1 MMIEFCGNCKVGAE
15 TKDIYPGT
23 CPYYKKASGRHCA
36 NHRPLPYR
44 PNDGRMVYIAS
55 AMRGDIEGNLKKA
68 AAYCQAAAESGVIPI
83 APHLYFSSYLDDR
96 IPEERAAGME
106 MGLQILKRCDELWV
120 FGTPTEGMR
129 GEIKLAKSL
138 NIPILYIP
146 EETINKIL
154 ERRCIA

>member
-1 MMIEFCGNCKVGAE
+1 MMIEFCGNCMTGAE
-15 TKDIYPGT
+15 TQDLYPGA
-23 CPYYKKASGRHCA
+23 CPYYKKAPGKHCA
-36 NHRPLPYR
+36 NHSPLPYK

-55 AMRGDIEGNLKKA
+55 AMRGDIEWNLKKA

-138 NIPILYIP
+138 NIPIHYIS